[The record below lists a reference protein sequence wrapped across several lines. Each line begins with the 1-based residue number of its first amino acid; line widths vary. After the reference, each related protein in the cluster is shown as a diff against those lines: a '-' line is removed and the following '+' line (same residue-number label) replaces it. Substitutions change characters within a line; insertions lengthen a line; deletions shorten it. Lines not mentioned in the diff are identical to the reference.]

1 MDVYSVLV
9 NSKPLE
15 LPSPPKSLDH
25 ADHVVKTALLGHTNL
40 AADHLLNPGLV
51 GKLVSILGCIIRQL
65 NLEFVKCR
73 IEEEDS
79 EKVKREKILKRSYA
93 YDVLLEIA
101 LNLFGLEKDLAGF
114 SDEEA
119 EKSLAIIEETLKDW
133 ESIEREENEGE
144 APIASAVIRLKIE
157 DMKKVMASKP
167 KRKGMIAVMGE
178 NVEKKIEKDN
188 LMLSFLDAVKEELQ
202 NNIYYVISKKKLCRF
217 GNDYAIGLRW
227 LRRLGY
233 VQVST
238 NPVLAAIA
246 YKDDPSLWER
256 FKDYLRKHP
265 ELLENIDERKD
276 ELAMA
281 ATMMALWPN
290 MEVFRPIALL
300 LNYRDG
306 MISYQLNPNVANSV
320 EGSLKDALKIYSEA
334 QKYFKKYDE
343 YLAWNWPVPAER
355 GRPNIVFKVAGS
367 SPAAIDIT
375 RELESL
381 GIGTNNTVTF
391 TVAQEVRLILAKME
405 GMAKALKKGISTTRN
420 YETNMGGRLEGHLR
434 ETVAAML
441 IRQALEKYEDKLG
454 ALAELAKKLG
464 VPVEDP
470 EGPWTAE
477 TGWGYQV
484 TVKTLDEKIELVSF
498 RAYLRP
504 LVKEPFIEFLAKA
517 GVGGNTK
524 DEVREFLEDWERTIG
539 YAGTLVAQ
547 RVWWIF
553 FSPENKRKWLAYL
566 IKKYGLK
573 PEQAEEILDNID
585 VLPASKRKP
594 LDTLLT
600 LASNNMT
607 NTEFPDHQLNV
618 LKTSQKPD
626 FDLSEY
632 ENSIMLKHDPRIAE
646 KLMQLEDFRKAYE
659 LTPDLAEVLKEVGID
674 VEGFGLN
681 GLKPEE
687 WSSFGSAIKTM
698 SGFTN
703 AYNKFREEVVEIAK
717 EVARNYLSHS

>member
-1 MDVYSVLV
+1 MDVYSII
-9 NSKPLE
+9 SGAKPEE
-15 LPSPPKSLDH
+15 LPSPPRSLDH
-25 ADHVVKTALLGHTNL
+25 ADHVVKTALMGYPNL
-40 AADHLLNPGLV
+40 AADHLLNPDLV
-51 GKLVSILGCIIRQL
+51 GNIVYVLGCIIRQL
-65 NLEFVKCR
+65 NIEFMRCRLEEG
-73 IEEEDS
+73 EEE
-79 EKVKREKILKRSYA
+79 EAKREKILKRAYA

-101 LNLFGLEKDLAGF
+101 INFFGLERDRVGF
-114 SDEEA
+114 EDYEVEDCLSM
-119 EKSLAIIEETLKDW
+119 IEEILKEW
-133 ESIEREENEGE
+133 EKIEREETGGE
-144 APIASAVIRLKIE
+144 APIAKAVVRMKIE
-157 DMKKVMASKP
+157 DMKKVMASNP
-167 KRKGMIAVMGE
+167 KRKGMLAAMGE
-178 NVEKKIEKDN
+178 KVEERIEEDDI
-188 LMLSFLDAVKEELQ
+188 MASFLDAIREEIQ
-202 NNIYYVISKKKLCRF
+202 GNIYYIMSKRGLCKF

-300 LNYRDG
+300 SRFYDG

-320 EGSLKDALKIYSEA
+320 EGSLKDALKIYSAA
-334 QKYFKKYDE
+334 QEYFKKYDE
-343 YLAWNWPVPAER
+343 YLVWGWSRVVER

-381 GIGTNNTVTF
+381 GIGTNNTVTY
-391 TVAQEVRLILAKME
+391 TVSQEARLILAKME
-405 GMAKALKKGISTTRN
+405 GMAKALKRGIHTTQA

-434 ETVAAML
+434 EVVAAKL
-441 IRQALEKYEDKLG
+441 IREALEKYENKLA
-454 ALAELAKKLG
+454 ALADLAKKLG
-464 VPVEDP
+464 VPVEDV
-470 EGPWTAE
+470 EAPWTAE
-477 TGWGYQV
+477 TGWGYKV
-484 TVKTLDEKIELVSF
+484 TARTLDEKIEVVSF

-504 LVKEPFIEFLAKA
+504 LVKEPFIEFLARA
-517 GVGGNTK
+517 GVGGKTPE
-524 DEVREFLEDWERTIG
+524 EVRKFLEDWETAIG

-553 FSPENKRKWLAYL
+553 FSPENRSKWLAYL
-566 IKKYGLK
+566 IKKYDLK
-573 PEQAEEILDNID
+573 PEEAEEILDNID

-594 LDTLLT
+594 MDTYLT

-607 NTEFPDHQLNV
+607 NTEFPDHQLKV
-618 LKTSQKPD
+618 LETSQKSD
-626 FDLSEY
+626 FDLAKF
-632 ENSIMLKHDPRIAE
+632 ENSIMLQHDPKIVE
-646 KLMQLEDFRKAYE
+646 KLMELEDFRKAYE
-659 LTPDLAEVLKEVGID
+659 LTPYLAEVFREVGID
-674 VEGFGLN
+674 IEGFGLN

-687 WSSFGSAIKTM
+687 WGSFGSTVKTM

-703 AYNKFREEVVEIAK
+703 AYNKFREEAAKIAR
-717 EVARNYLSHS
+717 EVQKN